1 VNLEKQKKFLI
12 QAAFYTAVAVLAY
25 VGLKYLLPTLMPFV
39 LAFLIVWL
47 LRKPAKWVAEK
58 LHLPMKLMSLVF
70 LLLFYV
76 LLFGSVSLLG
86 IEVVTLIKDAVPKL
100 PTLYREELVPAL
112 KAIYHFAE
120 QTLHRFDPAIVSA
133 LGSTLSELSASI
145 EQGLI
150 SFSKMAV
157 SWASSAAMGVP
168 SFIIA
173 VVLMITSSF
182 FLANDYERV
191 MGFLYKSMPEKGK
204 DRLREIW
211 HKLAGSLWI
220 YIRSYTLFL
229 MITFAELNIG
239 LHLLRIPYAGI
250 IAAGIAVFD
259 LMPILGTGG
268 ILIPWTVIAAV
279 VGEYGMALGVGA
291 LYIVITM
298 VRNYLEP
305 KLVGKQI
312 GLHPL
317 ATLIALFVG
326 SQLFG
331 LAGLF
336 GFPVALSVIVQ
347 LRRNR
352 QNDTPLS

>member
-1 VNLEKQKKFLI
+1 MNLEKQKRFLV
-12 QAAFYTAVAVLAY
+12 QAAFYGTIAALVYVVL
-25 VGLKYLLPTLMPFV
+25 KFLLPTLIPFL

-47 LRKPAKWVAEK
+47 LRKPAKWISGK
-58 LHLPMKLMSLVF
+58 LHLPMKYVSLFF

-76 LLFGSVSLLG
+76 LLFGGVSLLG
-86 IEVVTLIKDAVPKL
+86 VEVVTLIKSAAPKL
-100 PTLYREELVPAL
+100 PTFYRQELVPAL

-120 QTLHRFDPAIVSA
+120 QTLQRFDPAIVSA
-133 LGSTLSELSASI
+133 LSSTLTELSASI
-145 EQGLI
+145 EQGLVT
-150 SFSKMAV
+150 FSRLVV

-168 SFIIA
+168 SFIIG

-182 FLANDYERV
+182 FLANDYDRV
-191 MGFLYKSMPEKGK
+191 MNFLYKSLPEKGK

-229 MITFAELNIG
+229 IITFTELNIG
-239 LHLLRIPYAGI
+239 LHLLKIPYATV
-250 IAAGIAVFD
+250 IAGAIAIFD
-259 LMPILGTGG
+259 LLPILGTGG
-268 ILIPWTVIAAV
+268 VLIPWTVIAAV
-279 VGEYGMALGVGA
+279 VGEYGMALGIGI

-326 SQLFG
+326 SRLFG

-347 LRRNR
+347 LRRK
-352 QNDTPLS
+352 DAEKPAE

>member
-1 VNLEKQKKFLI
+1 MNLEKQKRFLV
-12 QAAFYTAVAVLAY
+12 QAAFYGTIAALIYVVL
-25 VGLKYLLPTLMPFV
+25 KFLLPTLIPFL

-47 LRKPAKWVAEK
+47 LRKPAKWAAEK
-58 LHLPMKLMSLVF
+58 VHLPLKYVSLFF

-76 LLFGSVSLLG
+76 VLFGSVSLLG
-86 IEVVTLIKDAVPKL
+86 IEVVALIKDAAPKL
-100 PTLYREELVPAL
+100 PTLYRQELVPAL
-112 KAIYHFAE
+112 KAIYRFAE
-120 QTLHRFDPAIVSA
+120 QTLQRFDPAIVSA
-133 LGSTLSELSASI
+133 LGSTLTELSASI
-145 EQGLI
+145 EQGLV
-150 SFSKMAV
+150 SFSKLVV

-168 SFIIA
+168 SFIIG

-229 MITFAELNIG
+229 LVTFVELNIG
-239 LHLLRIPYAGI
+239 LHLLKIPYAGI
-250 IAAGIAVFD
+250 IAAGIAIFD

-279 VGEYGMALGVGA
+279 IGEYGMALGIGI

-317 ATLIALFVG
+317 ATLMALFVG

-347 LRRNR
+347 IRRE
-352 QNDTPLS
+352 DKEKIAES